1 MTPEKQRRIATA
13 SGFVSGVIVC
23 LDSLR
28 DAKIVWPPDEAWAV
42 LRRPQR
48 LELAA
53 GIVLMVVSLVTS
65 AVRKR
70 RDTNR

>member
-13 SGFVSGVIVC
+13 SGFISGVIAC
-23 LDSLR
+23 LDALR

-48 LELAA
+48 LELAV

-65 AVRKR
+65 AVRRR
-70 RDTNR
+70 RDTNE